1 MLLASALLV
10 AIPEGFDIAK
20 EGAFEPLLIGGAVLA
35 GFLALLLLENEGL
48 CLKCKF
54 PAPPKEPF
62 GIIEGCECE
71 LCNVNNFSKI
81 SLDN

>member
-1 MLLASALLV
+1 MTFETTFEPCNQCGNQALL
-10 AIPEGFDIAK
+10 IEGN
-20 EGAFEPLLIGGAVLA
+20 GGA
-35 GFLALLLLENEGL
+35 
-48 CLKCKF
+48 CLTCLF